1 MNAFPYEDGRLMC
14 GEHSAAELA
23 TNYGTP
29 LYVYSREKIVHEF
42 TRLRE
47 AFAAADPVVCYS
59 VKANSTLGVLQVIAE
74 EGGSFDIVSG
84 GELHRVLAVGGDPQ
98 TVIFAGVG
106 KTDAEIAAAVDA
118 GILMFDVESEP
129 ELDAISV
136 VAAERRTVAPVALRI
151 NPDVDAKTH
160 AKTTTGVKG
169 NKFGIDYER
178 AVELADKVLDDP
190 NLRLA
195 GIHMHIGS
203 PVYTTDPY
211 EQAATKAASLVRLLR
226 GAGHEI
232 DWINLGGGF
241 GLDYKPGQTPP
252 IEDYAAAIVPHVTG
266 VGCRLALEPGRS
278 IVGNAGVLLT
288 ELTYVKREGGKRFLI
303 VDAAMNDLVRPAM
316 YDAYHGLWPVNADDV
331 PADIGDVP
339 GLEPA
344 DVVGPVCESSDCF
357 AKDRPLPE
365 MARGDLLAI
374 FSAGAYGSVMA
385 SNYNTRCRPA
395 EVMVDGEAVH
405 VLRRR
410 ETYDDLIAH
419 EPLLVTPVATS

>member
-1 MNAFPYEDGRLMC
+1 MNAFPYIDGTLHC
-14 GEHSAAELA
+14 EEVSIPSLA
-23 TNYGTP
+23 KQFGTP
-29 LYVYSREKIVHEF
+29 LYVYSRRKVTHEF
-42 TRLRE
+42 ARLRE

-59 VKANSTLGVLQVIAE
+59 VKANGTLGILQTIAE
-74 EGGSFDIVSG
+74 AGGSFDIVSG
-84 GELHRVLAVGGDPQ
+84 GELHRVLAAGGDPQ
-98 TVIFAGVG
+98 NVIFAGVG
-106 KTDAEIAAAVDA
+106 KTDEEIEAAVDA

-129 ELDAISV
+129 ELDAI
-136 VAAERRTVAPVALRI
+136 AAIARRRGEVAPVALRI

-178 AVELADKVLDDP
+178 GVELADKVLTDDT
-190 NLRLA
+190 LTLT

-203 PVYTTDPY
+203 PVYTVEPY
-211 EQAATKAASLVRLLR
+211 EAAAKKAAALVQALR
-226 GAGHEI
+226 DAGHETN
-232 DWINLGGGF
+232 WINLGGGF
-241 GLDYKPGQTPP
+241 GLDYRPGQTPP

-316 YDAYHGLWPVNADDV
+316 YDAYHGLWPAAAEDV
-331 PADIGDVP
+331 PDDLADVAGYDA
-339 GLEPA
+339 A

-357 AKDRPLPE
+357 AKARPLPE

-374 FSAGAYGSVMA
+374 FSAGAYGSTMA
-385 SNYNTRCRPA
+385 SNYNARRRPC
-395 EVMVDGEAVH
+395 EVMVDGRDVH
-405 VLRRR
+405 VIRRR
-410 ETYDDLIAH
+410 ETYDDLIEH
-419 EPLLVTPVATS
+419 ESLIPATLANS